1 MKFKPFVFLLVLA
14 MAFIACEK
22 DDICIAGDTPKMR
35 LAFFNA
41 DTTDLAKAPTNL
53 IILGKGQSTALPL
66 ESPSDTNG
74 FELLIPLNPSG
85 STTEFYFVENAS
97 IDAEGNLSGA
107 IELVSF
113 SYTPNPVYIS
123 KACGFIP
130 NYTSLKATLATSN
143 SHWIKNISVVKD
155 SITQTND
162 IHVKIY
168 H

>member
-1 MKFKPFVFLLVLA
+1 MRFKPFVFLFVFA
-14 MAFIACEK
+14 MALLACEK

-53 IILGKGQSTALPL
+53 MILGKGQSTALPL
-66 ESPSDTNG
+66 VSPSDATG
-74 FELLIPLNPSG
+74 FELLIPLNPSE
-85 STTEFYFVENAS
+85 SYTEFYFVENAS
-97 IDAEGNLSGA
+97 IDDEGNLSGS
-107 IELVSF
+107 IELVRF
-113 SYTPNPVYIS
+113 SYNPTPVFIS

-130 NYTSLKATLATSN
+130 NYTELNSSLSQSN
-143 SHWIKNISVVKD
+143 SHWIRAISIVKD
-155 SITQTND
+155 SITHSND